1 MMAHFLAYAIS
12 HNLSGLKVKPFCTV
26 KKPTIAKAEP
36 VKCEGQHVW
45 IKGSAHLVPPGSP
58 TCLDQ
63 DKILFFIM
71 LTNHSKSLSYFI
83 FILSYWFYVVEDLWL
98 MQYASWESSLKIHD
112 LFLWSY
118 AFVYISE
125 LNVCSLTGLFS
136 LFSIQMRRLNALM
149 KNFMRM
155 CIQSSWNMEK

>member
-1 MMAHFLAYAIS
+1 
-12 HNLSGLKVKPFCTV
+12 
-26 KKPTIAKAEP
+26 
-36 VKCEGQHVW
+36 
-45 IKGSAHLVPPGSP
+45 
-58 TCLDQ
+58 
-63 DKILFFIM
+63 
-71 LTNHSKSLSYFI
+71 
-83 FILSYWFYVVEDLWL
+83 